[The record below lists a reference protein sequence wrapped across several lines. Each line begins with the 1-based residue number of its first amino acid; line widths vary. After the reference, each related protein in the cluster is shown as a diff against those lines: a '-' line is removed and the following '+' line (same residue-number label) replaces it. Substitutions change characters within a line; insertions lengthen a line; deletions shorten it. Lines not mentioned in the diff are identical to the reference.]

1 MSLSPGDPAP
11 DFTLPSTQGPVSLS
25 DLRRRGKVV
34 LAFYFQDETP
44 LCATQVGMLKGDF
57 DLLTELGAQVVAIS
71 ADDLESHRRFAER
84 LGGVPFPLASDEAL
98 AVARA
103 YGVVDETG
111 KRCRRAIFVLDEDG
125 RVLLANPFFQ
135 PNSPDQYQQLFR
147 ALGLE
152 V

>member
-1 MSLSPGDPAP
+1 MSVSPGDRAP
-11 DFTLPSTQGPVSLS
+11 DFTLPSTRGTVALS
-25 DLRRRGKVV
+25 ELLSKGKVV

-57 DLLTELGAQVVAIS
+57 DLLTELGAQAVAIS

-111 KRCRRAIFVLDEDG
+111 KRCRRAIFVVDEDG
-125 RVLLANPFFQ
+125 RLLLACLLYT
-135 PNSPDQYQQLFR
+135 SPSPRDS
-147 ALGLE
+147 
-152 V
+152 